1 MHLATASLFLAAA
14 RAILVPR
21 APGPYSV
28 AVEHFELIDKS
39 RIDRFAPTPNT
50 PRRFMASAYLPISRD
65 HQCQTYNAPYAP
77 ALTTK
82 VYDTLLPL
90 YGLPAGFLEQFEM
103 EYCNSSTILPQE
115 HAAKKEF
122 PIAIFGPGLS
132 LSRLAYGA
140 MARSLASLG
149 YIILT
154 IDCPYDAFFVEFPD
168 GSNITMS
175 NPELGKEPLRD
186 EGLAVCQ
193 SPSSLSA
200 KELRKAHQRFVLTFS

>member
-1 MHLATASLFLAAA
+1 MYLAAASLFLAAA
-14 RAILVPR
+14 QAILVPR

-77 ALTTK
+77 TLTAT
-82 VYDTLLPL
+82 VYDRLLPI
-90 YGLPAGFLEQFEM
+90 YGLPAGFLEQFEV
-103 EYCNSSTILPQE
+103 EYCNASTILPQE

-122 PIAIFGPGLS
+122 PVAIFSTGLS
-132 LSRLAYGA
+132 LSRLAYGV

-154 IDCPYDAFFVEFPD
+154 VDHPHDALFVEFPD
-168 GSNITMS
+168 GSNITAA
-175 NPELGKEPLRD
+175 NPPIPHD
-186 EGLAVCQ
+186 EGLAVFQ
-193 SPSSLSA
+193 NLTGLSA
-200 KELRKAHQRFVLTFS
+200 EDPRKAH